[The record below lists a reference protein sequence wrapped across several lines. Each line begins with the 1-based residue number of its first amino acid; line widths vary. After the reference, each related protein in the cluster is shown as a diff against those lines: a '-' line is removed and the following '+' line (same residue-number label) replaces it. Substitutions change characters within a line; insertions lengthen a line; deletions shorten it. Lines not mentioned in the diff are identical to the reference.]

1 MTAPR
6 IPPTLPAA
14 QRAPSPVLPSG
25 PMPPSLRVIRRSEVV
40 PDLERWVLTE
50 ETVPESSPHDLLS
63 ERIRGLLLGWAAR
76 AERTV
81 KIGRNLAVRWDRQHP
96 QLGVDPDVYVVEPPP
111 PEGDAVRSL
120 RLWKKGHVAP
130 RLAVEIV
137 SAQHPTKDYVIAPQ
151 KYAACGVEELWI
163 LDPFHDGPRAHGGPF
178 RIQIWR
184 RVDGAMFAQV
194 HAGEGPAWSEL
205 LRGWLHAARTP
216 AGASFDLSTD
226 EAGAERWLTPEEAER
241 TAKEAAR
248 REAAR
253 AQRTAEAAQ
262 RKAEAAQRTA
272 EAAQRDAEAERAA
285 REAAERRIREL
296 EALLARAR

>member
-1 MTAPR
+1 M
-6 IPPTLPAA
+6 
-14 QRAPSPVLPSG
+14 PS
-25 PMPPSLRVIRRSEVV
+25 SLRVIRRSEVV

-63 ERIRGLLLGWAAR
+63 ERIRALLLGWAAR
-76 AERTV
+76 AGRAV
-81 KIGRNLAVRWDRQHP
+81 KMGRNLAVRWDREHP
-96 QLGVDPDVYVVEPPP
+96 QFGVDPDVYLVEPPP

-151 KYAACGVEELWI
+151 KYAVCGVEELWI
-163 LDPFHDGPRAHGGPF
+163 LDPFLDGPRAHGGPF
-178 RIQIWR
+178 RIQLWR
-184 RVDGAMFAQV
+184 RLDDTSFALV
-194 HAGEGPAWSEL
+194 HAGDGPVGSEVL
-205 LRGWLHAARTP
+205 QGWLHAVRTP

-241 TAKEAAR
+241 AAKEAAR
-248 REAAR
+248 RETAR
-253 AQRTAEAAQ
+253 AR
-262 RKAEAAQRTA
+262 RKAEAAQR
-272 EAAQRDAEAERAA
+272 EAEAERAA

-296 EALLARAR
+296 EAQLARAR